1 MKYPCKSLALAL
13 ALALALGS
21 GHGLAAAADDAALAR
36 LLNGSRLDVA
46 ATDRIYRHAL
56 LSDAGV
62 DGLYRR
68 LDAISQSDAASGER
82 AMALLARA
90 YMQWRQGDGAQA
102 LAAVEQALA
111 LAHGVDA
118 CLLKA
123 RLLDARGDT
132 AAAADWYRQALAGSQ
147 DPAEQE
153 LLRLRLALLDGSDPA
168 AALSALARQRPQP
181 YRNRAAVVLAL
192 LGQPQQALALYQVD
206 AQAGDAYAQQVRA
219 AGWAI
224 AAGQHAVAREYA
236 WAAFGHA
243 GNAIDQR
250 YALALLMESYRSE
263 GTLAAA
269 IGFLQAQPPR
279 PELEQATVDALL
291 ELQRYD
297 AAIALVR
304 GSRNPELRQRL
315 PGILELAGRRQDLA
329 AEYRQ
334 LIAQQPHRLEWYGGL
349 AALYMAEGDEAQALA
364 VYRQAFAGN
373 RGRTGVLVAAA
384 RQMAAMGLQEQA
396 LELLGSAGDA
406 PSLAIETGF
415 FRFDTLLAQGQDAQ
429 AAQALRELQRR
440 VAADDP
446 LLVEIADGY
455 ERLQQPQQALEVL
468 LGLERHR
475 RQALDYDLQ
484 VRIADLALKTG
495 RAEQS
500 LARWR
505 ILWAQARLPARRSYL
520 ERQIVKVA
528 RSLGRLDE
536 LADGLEAQLA
546 RGEVQRSGLDLLVA
560 VALAQD
566 DRARAE
572 AAVTRYAGAGSAD
585 RVQGLQQL
593 ADLYARL
600 GDAPRFEQT
609 LRRLV
614 QADPENAELYLR
626 RLALST
632 LRQSPRSAVDEPE
645 SVQVQRVEQLLAG
658 LQPGA
663 GHDSVEDNRFAA
675 GVYAMAGL
683 DDQAIAGYRRALALA
698 PDDADSLLQV
708 ADLLGRRQRG
718 GEAATMLQYVADS
731 AAEQK
736 TFALAIDALA
746 GVFAA
751 EPVNPR
757 RGDDRAQSAG
767 RVLGWAQRRVMER
780 IVSGGDDYPLYALLA
795 DLGQQQADFGLQLRA
810 YDNSLALAGEQRP
823 LILRQLVTLAS
834 GSTDAGAGPAIG
846 DNRRKLVYGRRL
858 IALKRQF
865 PPDFYAD
872 LGRSLLAEGDQLGAE
887 RAFAAMTDIGGLVDI
902 AQVKGDAYAG
912 EGYVDQAL
920 VNYSQALARDQDNLG
935 LVLKTSI
942 LLEQRG
948 QPAQANHWYWHAL
961 RMLVLRQPL
970 QDNGLVIDGGLD
982 AQRYYPS
989 LLEGL
994 LLTWPDSVA
1003 AQRQVL
1009 DPLQQMFDQAMAQAG
1024 TDGGEH
1030 DLPSD
1035 ADAILARHL
1044 RLQLI
1049 LSMSRRIA
1057 EYRQDF
1063 AQVDAFEAAVS
1074 ARFGN
1079 DPQQR
1084 ADTAYYR
1091 QLTGRA
1097 EPAPAASTDWVTQG
1111 LAAQAGIGGQASNVG
1126 LALAVAAA
1134 SEDGAQVG
1142 ALIEAALAAE
1152 AEWKNAHGRDP
1163 QAADPGPDT
1172 LYLLIVQGMNRLPRG
1187 MFLELLFKPLDA
1199 SPFRDEV
1206 LFNLYRGAPGSYRQL
1221 ERLVG
1226 APLLQDD
1233 TLIQLLVERG
1243 NDPLP
1248 YLADRHARGGADG
1261 GGPEELTARFGADRQ
1276 ITLYERFGARAAE
1289 GKGRSALQHTL
1300 VLQLLKQPL
1309 DARQQARLAQALDRD
1324 MDSPSEGQDG
1334 SAAFFLDNLLVL
1346 DCDPGN
1352 RQLLVAA
1359 ARRLGRRYRD
1369 AAHLEDFLAG
1379 YFAGDREAAYR
1390 QLLALYADTGD
1401 AGGNYAAPIIR
1412 RFFPEQR
1419 QRRAERF
1426 LAAAA
1431 PSDAEIAEF
1440 HREFVVA
1447 SAEDPGKPD
1456 QATLVRYYQKLV
1468 EVAPDNAA
1476 FQAGLLDLRLRQRDY
1491 PAFNRQLQAYV
1502 ARNPGDR
1509 EAATLLALGYRLQ
1522 GQPQQALEVQQASG
1536 VDVDAAAWMVQMLNK
1551 ANAPR
1556 QGAEPD
1562 FGRLFLQVYG
1572 DYEAARP
1579 DAAVVQAVAAQ
1590 RRIDRQRA
1598 DGGIELQPLAES
1610 FAAAPDGAAAVL
1622 RGLWRNA
1629 SEEERRKL
1637 LDTRFDLHGR
1647 PQADDD
1653 GGQVPPRDEARPAG
1667 GEDLLAAMAASPAVG
1682 REYEAYLRG
1691 LPPQQRQRQQRLY
1704 ALLAQSLQDQGQAQ
1718 PRMAQL
1724 LGELAARTIGGHDL
1738 QLLATLAVR
1747 SRTPLDGGQL
1757 QALVARL
1764 RQMPMLSPD
1773 QRALYAQLFAAAG
1786 DDGTAAQLLDAAV
1799 LQVLYPDASGSPGY
1813 DPGLRP
1819 QATIAG
1825 IIDSLGQWRDRAAA
1839 RRVHARLLRRIDQER
1854 ASSRVRLP
1862 DLPAPAWLDDRH
1874 G

>member
-1 MKYPCKSLALAL
+1 MKYPCKSLAL

-21 GHGLAAAADDAALAR
+21 GHGLAAAADEAALAR
-36 LLNGSRLDVA
+36 LLNGPRLDVA
-46 ATDRIYRHAL
+46 ATDRMYRHAL

-68 LDAISQSDAASGER
+68 LEAISQSDAASGER

-90 YMQWRQGDGAQA
+90 YMQWRQGDDAQA
-102 LAAVEQALA
+102 LAAAEQALA

-132 AAAADWYRQALAGSQ
+132 AAAADWYRQALAGSR

-181 YRNRAAVVLAL
+181 YRNRAAAVLAL

-206 AQAGDAYAQQVRA
+206 AGAGDAYAQQQVRA
-219 AGWAI
+219 AAWAI
-224 AAGQHAVAREYA
+224 AAGRHAVAREYA

-269 IGFLQAQPPR
+269 VGFLQSQPPR

-304 GSRNPELRQRL
+304 GSRNAELRQRL

-349 AALYMAEGDEAQALA
+349 AAMYMAEGDEAQALA

-373 RGRTGVLVAAA
+373 RGRTDVLVAAA

-429 AAQALRELQRR
+429 AAQALRELQQR

-468 LGLERHR
+468 VGLERHR

-484 VRIADLALKTG
+484 VRIAGLAFKTG
-495 RAEQS
+495 RAEES

-505 ILWAQARLPARRSYL
+505 SLWAQARLPARRSYL

-572 AAVTRYAGAGSAD
+572 AAVARYAGAGSAD
-585 RVQGLQQL
+585 PVQGLQQR

-600 GDAPRFEQT
+600 GDAPRFEQA

-626 RLALST
+626 RLALSS
-632 LRQSPRSAVDEPE
+632 LRQSPRSAADEPE
-645 SVQVQRVEQLLAG
+645 PVRVQRVEQLLAG

-708 ADLLGRRQRG
+708 ADLLGRRQRS
-718 GEAATMLQYVADS
+718 GEAATMLQYVAES

-751 EPVNPR
+751 DPVNPR
-757 RGDDRAQSAG
+757 RRDDRAQSAG

-834 GSTDAGAGPAIG
+834 GSTDAGAGPAVG

-872 LGRSLLAEGDQLGAE
+872 LGRSLLAEGDPLGAE

-970 QDNGLVIDGGLD
+970 QDNGLTIDGGLD

-994 LLTWPDSVA
+994 LLTWPDPVA

-1024 TDGGEH
+1024 TDGGAPDRH
-1030 DLPSD
+1030 PDTD
-1035 ADAILARHL
+1035 ATLARHL

-1049 LSMSRRIA
+1049 LSMGRRIA

-1063 AQVDAFEAAVS
+1063 DQVDAFEAAVS

-1084 ADTAYYR
+1084 ADAAYYR

-1097 EPAPAASTDWVTQG
+1097 EPAPAAPADWVTQG
-1111 LAAQAGIGGQASNVG
+1111 LAVQAGLGGQASNVG

-1142 ALIEAALAAE
+1142 ALVEAALAAE
-1152 AEWKNAHGRDP
+1152 AEWKNARGRDP

-1261 GGPEELTARFGADRQ
+1261 GGPDELTARFGVDRQ
-1276 ITLYERFGARAAE
+1276 IALYERFGARAAE

-1324 MDSPSEGQDG
+1324 MDSPPEGQDG

-1352 RQLLVAA
+1352 QQLLVAA
-1359 ARRLGRRYRD
+1359 AQRLGRRYRD
-1369 AAHLEDFLAG
+1369 AAHLEDFLAA

-1401 AGGNYAAPIIR
+1401 LGGNYAAPIIR

-1419 QRRAERF
+1419 QRRAEHF

-1440 HREFVVA
+1440 HREFVIA
-1447 SAEDPGKPD
+1447 SAEEPGKPD

-1522 GQPQQALEVQQASG
+1522 GQPRQALEVQQASG
-1536 VDVDAAAWMVQMLNK
+1536 VDVDAAAWIVQMLNK
-1551 ANAPR
+1551 ASAPR
-1556 QGAEPD
+1556 QGGEPD

-1598 DGGIELQPLAES
+1598 DGGIDLQLLAEA
-1610 FAAAPDGAAAVL
+1610 FTDAPDGAAAVL

-1637 LDTRFDLHGR
+1637 LDTRFDLQGR
-1647 PQADDD
+1647 AQADDD
-1653 GGQVPPRDEARPAG
+1653 GGQAPPRDAARR
-1667 GEDLLAAMAASPAVG
+1667 DLLAAIAALPAVG

-1704 ALLAQSLQDQGQAQ
+1704 ELLAQSLQDQGQAQ
-1718 PRMAQL
+1718 ARMAQL
-1724 LGELAARTIGGHDL
+1724 LGELAAGSIGGHDL

-1747 SRTPLDGGQL
+1747 SRTPLDRGQL

-1819 QATIAG
+1819 EATIAG

-1839 RRVHARLLRRIDQER
+1839 RRVHASLLRRIDQER
-1854 ASSRVRLP
+1854 ASSQVRLP
-1862 DLPAPAWLDDRH
+1862 ELPAPAWLGDSR